1 MSTKIKMIAMALF
14 AMLNVTVSAQN
25 LKIDKIEVRGRII
38 KEQVDESG
46 RKYYD
51 LGVLVTRKNDIKAS
65 DDCKMTISN
74 VSNKSLELEITMGGM
89 TFFTEGNLKRH
100 TETIQAGGR
109 ITISFVGKRDDEH
122 PWQKYNRIGIK
133 ARQLDNEDETNYLWV
148 DVNYY
153 GLSSE
158 SELAFMERNGKWGTM
173 DINQK
178 TVIPF
183 EYERLEKC
191 SSNIKAQR
199 TGKWGLI
206 DKSNKVLI
214 PFEYDDIKEHGCYF
228 SAKKNDKWGIIT
240 EKNKVLI
247 PFEYDDFGL
256 YWPDCTMVRKD
267 GRYGAVDKDNHIVI
281 PFEYEMLST
290 FSKQGK
296 GYAVAKKNNNW
307 GGIDN
312 RNHIVVP
319 FNYDDVEDYA
329 KVFGLF
335 GTGTTTVRVK
345 KNGKWGKIDENNK
358 VVTPFI
364 YDKASDVK

>member
-1 MSTKIKMIAMALF
+1 MSAKIKMIVMALL
-14 AMLNVTVSAQN
+14 AILNVTVCAQN
-25 LKIDKIEVRGRII
+25 IRIDKVEVRGREI
-38 KEQVDESG
+38 KEGVDNRG
-46 RKYYD
+46 RILYD
-51 LGVLVTRKNDIKAS
+51 LGPIFCGGNMENRDI
-65 DDCKMTISN
+65 CKMV
-74 VSNKSLELEITMGGM
+74 VSNISSKELKL
-89 TFFTEGNLKRH
+89 N
-100 TETIQAGGR
+100 IQAGGAVFFLGESQKR
-109 ITISFVGKRDDEH
+109 YSRTLRPGEQTAISFVGKMENQH
-122 PWQKYNRIGIK
+122 PLQNCCIQIIVMELG
-133 ARQLDNEDETNYLWV
+133 NEEERTPFMAW
-148 DVNYY
+148 VNYY
-153 GLSSE
+153 GLSDNRQM
-158 SELAFMERNGKWGTM
+158 AFIERDGKWGAI

-183 EYERLEKC
+183 EYEGLEKC
-191 SSNIKAQR
+191 GSNIKAQR

-214 PFEYDDIKEHGCYF
+214 PFEYDDIKEHGYYF

-256 YWPDCTMVRKD
+256 YWPDCTMVKKD

-319 FNYDDVEDYA
+319 FNYDDVEDSA